1 MKKIKT
7 EIVRTLRKMNDLNLI
22 IGSEGN
28 ISCKFGKKIFITPSG
43 IETSKLHYNEIS
55 ELDLSGNILNK
66 KKPSSEVLMHLSIYK
81 NRPNID
87 YIVHCHSVWA
97 SILSCQRIRIP
108 AFHYMVAEFG
118 GRDIKCAKYATFGSS
133 RLAKN
138 VLNVLKDR
146 EGCLLANHGQ
156 LTVGKSLDIAFHL
169 AIALEKIS
177 KQFFFCNLSSQTKY
191 LDNSEMD
198 KVLKLFENYKSRH

>member
-81 NRPNID
+81 NRPNIHC
-87 YIVHCHSVWA
+87 IVHCHSVWA

-191 LDNSEMD
+191 LENSEMD
-198 KVLKLFENYKSRH
+198 KVLKLFKNYKSRH

>member
-87 YIVHCHSVWA
+87 CIVHCHSVWA

-191 LDNSEMD
+191 LENSEMD

>member
-1 MKKIKT
+1 MKKIKI
-7 EIVRTLRKMNDLNLI
+7 EIVQTLRKMNDLNLI

-28 ISCKFGKKIFITPSG
+28 VSSKLGNKIFITPSG
-43 IETSKLHYNEIS
+43 IETSKLDYNHIS
-55 ELDLSGNILNK
+55 ELDLSGNVLNNN
-66 KKPSSEVLMHLSIYK
+66 KPSSEVRMHLSIYK
-81 NRPNID
+81 NRPKVNS
-87 YIVHCHSVWA
+87 IVHCHSVWS
-97 SILSCQRIRIP
+97 SILSCQRVKIP

-118 GRDIKCAKYATFGSS
+118 GRDIKCAKYATFGSL

-156 LTVGKSLDIAFHL
+156 LTVGKSLDIALHL

-191 LDNSEMD
+191 IENSEMD
-198 KVLKLFENYKSRH
+198 KVLKLFKNYKSRH

>member
-43 IETSKLHYNEIS
+43 IETLKLHYDDIS

-87 YIVHCHSVWA
+87 SIVHCHSVWA

-156 LTVGKSLDIAFHL
+156 LTVGKSLDNAFNL

-191 LDNSEMD
+191 LENSEMD